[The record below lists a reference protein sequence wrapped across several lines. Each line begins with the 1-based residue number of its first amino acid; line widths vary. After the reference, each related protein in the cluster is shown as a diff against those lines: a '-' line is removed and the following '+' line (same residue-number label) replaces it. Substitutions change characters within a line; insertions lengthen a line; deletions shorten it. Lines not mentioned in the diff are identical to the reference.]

1 MSFESTLEKIVTEC
15 GGGIGVALMESD
27 GITIVQ
33 VRNKAAG
40 DSPLGGDLSVA
51 GAEFG
56 RILGELRKASDSL
69 GGGALNETVIH
80 LARLT
85 LIFRNIDDDVVLV
98 LALQPDGNLGKARYL
113 IRRHLLEIR
122 EQL

>member
-1 MSFESTLEKIVTEC
+1 MSFESVLRTIVTEC

-33 VRNKAAG
+33 VRNEAARG
-40 DSPLGGDLSVA
+40 NPLGADLSVA
-51 GAEFG
+51 GVEFG

-69 GGGALNETVIH
+69 GGGAVSETVIH

-85 LIFRNIDDDVVLV
+85 LIFRNVDDEVILV
-98 LALQPDGNLGKARYL
+98 LALEPDGNLGKARYL